1 MRDTPATIGV
11 NVRTIGTNRAS
22 TMVLAPYLSKNA
34 CALSTF
40 SCLKNRESGRRKMAG
55 PTRRPNR

>member
-1 MRDTPATIGV
+1 MLLTPAMIGV

-34 CALSTF
+34 CAFSTF
-40 SCLKNRESGRRKMAG
+40 AA
-55 PTRRPNR
+55 